1 MGPDLR
7 RGGPVGGE
15 VGSGRSGSRYRPL
28 AAVLA
33 EGDGVRILDLSR
45 VVAGNA
51 LMLTSL
57 TLCFAVLFLAWRH
70 YVALHEAAP
79 RIAHRARQVSA
90 KLTSVHGRHMER
102 RRTMRTS
109 ALTAPG
115 VPTPVATTT
124 PVQDQSSIC

>member
-1 MGPDLR
+1 MKPCLLAWIGGGFALGSALTRQVQGLR
-7 RGGPVGGE
+7 E
-15 VGSGRSGSRYRPL
+15 L
-28 AAVLA
+28 
-33 EGDGVRILDLSR
+33 
-45 VVAGNA
+45 VAGNA

-90 KLTSVHGRHMER
+90 KLTSVHGRHVER

-115 VPTPVATTT
+115 VPTPVAPTTMT
-124 PVQDQSSIC
+124 PVPDQSSIC